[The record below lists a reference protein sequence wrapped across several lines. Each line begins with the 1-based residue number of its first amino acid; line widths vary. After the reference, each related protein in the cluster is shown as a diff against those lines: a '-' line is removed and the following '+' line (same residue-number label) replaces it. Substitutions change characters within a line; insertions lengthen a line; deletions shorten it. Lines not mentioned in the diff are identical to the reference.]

1 MLNEK
6 KQQIDIFSNN
16 VVKQR
21 IQKSIENYL
30 TEVKEEKGITNSS

>member
-30 TEVKEEKGITNSS
+30 TEVKEESNNFNF